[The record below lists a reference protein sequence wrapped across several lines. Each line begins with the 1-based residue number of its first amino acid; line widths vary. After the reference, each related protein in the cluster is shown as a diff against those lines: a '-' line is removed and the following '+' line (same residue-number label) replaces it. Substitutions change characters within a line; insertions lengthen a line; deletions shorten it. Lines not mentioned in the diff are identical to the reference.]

1 MPVTRTRRT
10 PRDAVRPVTLTL
22 NPRQLAWLDTQRQ
35 HGSISRSAALRQAI
49 DRLIAIEAQQALTA
63 QPAQTANG

>member
-1 MPVTRTRRT
+1 MPATRTRRP
-10 PRDAVRPVTLTL
+10 PRDAVKPVTLTL

-49 DRLIAIEAQQALTA
+49 DRLIALETA
-63 QPAQTANG
+63 QAHTPQPEPSHA